1 MYLSFTPANSDL
13 VTRIYRYRYD
23 LQLECLMVNQLSG
36 ILRASVHEL
45 SGKDLVVF
53 FVNSVGKYLVVLSKQ
68 KDL

>member
-1 MYLSFTPANSDL
+1 MYLSFTLANSDL

-23 LQLECLMVNQLSG
+23 LQLECLIIKLMVNQLSG

-53 FVNSVGKYLVVLSKQ
+53 FVNSVENT
-68 KDL
+68 